1 MNFLSKAY
9 LRVIKGTNVRGQG
22 LFGYAF
28 VGCSSLTC
36 GIHSIYGG
44 LERYRM
50 VLGPSED
57 FAGKDKILVMVTD
70 NESAHIK
77 LIFSSQLRDRGIL
90 G

>member
-1 MNFLSKAY
+1 
-9 LRVIKGTNVRGQG
+9 
-22 LFGYAF
+22 
-28 VGCSSLTC
+28 
-36 GIHSIYGG
+36 
-44 LERYRM
+44 M